1 MEIYKRLSAVNKK
14 FARSVIA
21 LGMFDGV
28 HIGHA
33 SIIRRAVE
41 LARSIG
47 GTSMVFTFSNH
58 PLSILAPENQP
69 LMIGSR
75 SLRRK
80 LVEELGIDVL
90 IEIPFTA
97 ELSKRSPEDF
107 LQLLKEKF
115 APSIVVTGPN
125 YTFGRFG
132 KGNGR
137 MLIREGEAYG
147 FRAEVC
153 PAITVDKKTV
163 SSTRIRKLIA
173 AGDLKSVNELLGR
186 PFTYVSKVVHGDRR
200 GRRLGFPTAN
210 LEIGEGRAM
219 LPNGAYAVAVELD
232 GKIYCGIANVGDNP
246 TFGAVK
252 RRLEVYID
260 RFNGDLYGREL
271 SVKFLETLRAE
282 QKFSTVDE
290 LVAQLRADLERARK
304 IYASRTSS
312 TDR

>member
-1 MEIYKRLSAVNKK
+1 MEIYKRLSAIDKK
-14 FARSVIA
+14 FLRPVIA

-33 SIIRRAVE
+33 SIISRAVE

-58 PLSILAPENQP
+58 PLSILEPAAQP
-69 LMIGSR
+69 LMIGNR

-80 LVEELGIDVL
+80 LVEGIGVDVL
-90 IEIPFTA
+90 IDIPFTR
-97 ELSKRSPEDF
+97 ELSKRTPEEF

-137 MLIREGEAYG
+137 MLLREGSSYG

-153 PAITVDKKTV
+153 PAVTVNKKTV
-163 SSTRIRKLIA
+163 SSTRIRKLLA
-173 AGDLKSVNELLGR
+173 DGDLHSANELLGR
-186 PFTYVSKVVHGDRR
+186 PFTYVSTVVHGDRR

-210 LEIGEGRAM
+210 LEIEEGRAM
-219 LPNGAYAVAVELD
+219 LPNGAYAVSVELD
-232 GKIYCGIANVGDNP
+232 GKNYCGIANIGYNP
-246 TFGAVK
+246 TFGIER

-260 RFNGDLYGREL
+260 QFNGDLYGREL
-271 SVKFLETLRAE
+271 SSAFLEHLRAE
-282 QKFSTVDE
+282 QKFETISD
-290 LVAQLRADLERARK
+290 LIAQLKNDLERARK
-304 IYASRTSS
+304 IFQDASTK
-312 TDR
+312 

>member
-1 MEIYKRLSAVNKK
+1 
-14 FARSVIA
+14 
-21 LGMFDGV
+21 MFDGV

-41 LARSIG
+41 LAHSIG
-47 GTSMVFTFSNH
+47 GTSIVFTFSNH

-80 LVEELGIDVL
+80 LVESLGVDVL
-90 IEIPFTA
+90 IDIPFTR

-115 APSIVVTGPN
+115 SPSIVVTGPN

-137 MLIREGEAYG
+137 MLIRECGAYG

-173 AGDLKSVNELLGR
+173 DGELHSANELLGR
-186 PFTYVSKVVHGDRR
+186 PFTYVSTVVHGDRR

-219 LPNGAYAVAVELD
+219 LPNGAYAVSVELD
-232 GKIYCGIANVGDNP
+232 GKNFCGIANIGYNP
-246 TFGAVK
+246 TFGIER

-260 RFNGDLYGREL
+260 QFNGDLYGREL
-271 SVKFLETLRAE
+271 SVSFLEWLRAE
-282 QKFSTVDE
+282 DKFESIAD
-290 LVAQLRADLERARK
+290 LVAQLKHDLDRARK
-304 IYASRTSS
+304 IFQDSS
-312 TDR
+312 TK

>member
-1 MEIYKRLSAVNKK
+1 MTMEIYKKLSSIVKK
-14 FARSVIA
+14 YPKPVIA

-41 LARSIG
+41 LAKSIG

-69 LMIGSR
+69 LAIGNR

-80 LVEELGIDVL
+80 LVEEIGIDVL
-90 IEIPFTA
+90 IDIPFTK
-97 ELSKRSPEDF
+97 ELSRRSPDEF
-107 LQLLKEKF
+107 LQLLKDKF
-115 APSIVVTGPN
+115 TPSIVVTGPN

-137 MLIREGEAYG
+137 MLLRESEAYG

-153 PAITVDKKTV
+153 PAITVNRKTV
-163 SSTRIRKLIA
+163 SSTRIRALIKDGELDSA
-173 AGDLKSVNELLGR
+173 NELLGR
-186 PFTYVSKVVHGDRR
+186 PFTYVSTVVHGDRR
-200 GRRLGFPTAN
+200 GRKLGFPTAN
-210 LEIGEGRAM
+210 LEIAEGRAM
-219 LPNGAYAVAVELD
+219 LPNGAYAVRVSID
-232 GKIYCGIANVGDNP
+232 DKNYCGIANVGNNP

-260 RFNGDLYGREL
+260 QFNGDLYGREL
-271 SVKFLETLRAE
+271 GVEFLKTLRAE
-282 QKFSTVDE
+282 QTFSSATE
-290 LVAQLRADLERARK
+290 LAAQLRADLERAQK
-304 IYASRTSS
+304 IFSNIN
-312 TDR
+312 

>member
-1 MEIYKRLSAVNKK
+1 MEIYKKLSSIVKK
-14 FARSVIA
+14 YPKPVIA

-41 LARSIG
+41 LAKSIG

-69 LMIGSR
+69 LAIGNR

-80 LVEELGIDVL
+80 LVEEIGIDVL
-90 IEIPFTA
+90 IDIPFTK
-97 ELSKRSPEDF
+97 ELSRRSPDEF
-107 LQLLKEKF
+107 LQLLKDKF
-115 APSIVVTGPN
+115 TPSIVVTGPN

-137 MLIREGEAYG
+137 MLLRESEAYG

-153 PAITVDKKTV
+153 PAITVNRKTV
-163 SSTRIRKLIA
+163 SSTRIRALIKDGELDSA
-173 AGDLKSVNELLGR
+173 NELLGR
-186 PFTYVSKVVHGDRR
+186 PFTYVSTVVHGDRR
-200 GRRLGFPTAN
+200 GRKLGFPTAN
-210 LEIGEGRAM
+210 LEIAEGRAM
-219 LPNGAYAVAVELD
+219 LPNGAYAVRVSID
-232 GKIYCGIANVGDNP
+232 DKNYCGIANVGNNP

-260 RFNGDLYGREL
+260 QFNGDLYGREL
-271 SVKFLETLRAE
+271 GVEFLKTLRAE
-282 QKFSTVDE
+282 QTFSSATE
-290 LVAQLRADLERARK
+290 LAAQLRADLERAQK
-304 IYASRTSS
+304 IFSNIN
-312 TDR
+312 

>member
-1 MEIYKRLSAVNKK
+1 MEIYKKLSAVNKK
-14 FARSVIA
+14 FPRPVIA

-33 SIIRRAVE
+33 SIISRAVE
-41 LARSIG
+41 LARSID

-58 PLSILAPENQP
+58 PLTILAPENQP

-107 LQLLKEKF
+107 LQLLKGKF

-137 MLIREGEAYG
+137 MLIREGDAYG

-173 AGDLKSVNELLGR
+173 DGELGDVNELLGR

-260 RFNGDLYGREL
+260 RFNGDLYGQEL
-271 SVKFLETLRAE
+271 SVKFLEALRAE
-282 QKFSTVDE
+282 QKFSTVEE
-290 LVAQLRADLERARK
+290 LIAQLKNDLERARK
-304 IYASRTSS
+304 IFDARSAAGG
-312 TDR
+312 